1 MKKLALGLAMVAMA
15 ACGKDLPQDAA
26 PNVIVARFDPAANPP
41 VVPAPNDL
49 ATDPATG
56 LLAVPVSGSPANQEL
71 AAYLDTLNGFP
82 ADTAA
87 NATFTGTLNPGTVN
101 ANTVR
106 VLDITDAAAPV
117 AVDTAKIRYAD
128 VKVKQ
133 ADGSTALSSTAPGSL
148 TVTPPHGAW
157 TPGHRYAI
165 AVLGGDQGA
174 RGSKNEPVV
183 GSLAWT
189 LIRSEKPLANCPPT
203 TASPDGDLTS
213 KDCRAT
219 TDLIPS
225 SKTDPA
231 ARVADQGATAA
242 QLEGLRRKYAPTIQ
256 TLLAQGVARKD
267 VALLFTFR
275 IADGAVTPAF
285 QLDANPCNVAIP
297 LPNDLAIDPTTKL
310 VNAPSTCPGQ
320 TPTEAEFT
328 ADYLDHLDGFPTAAE
343 GTARI
348 VGGDLDPST
357 VKLGAS
363 QVLFVDLTAAADVD
377 GGTPA
382 AAPGAVHYDATNHL
396 VTVDPPAGGWPKGHE
411 LAVALLSG
419 IQGSKGEKLIASDV
433 FALVRSANP
442 LVSCD
447 LTDPA
452 VDLKTC
458 HSTISLA
465 PLTDAQALQLEQVR
479 LGLKPAFDALGV
491 DRTQVGVLWT
501 FRIFDNAELNF
512 ALSLD
517 PAKVVIPFPFNG
529 RNLGAPLNDALEFY
543 YPAQPDG
550 GGGHING
557 AKFGPLGAGLGT
569 LDGFSTTAPIVTAF
583 NSGAP
588 RDLIDTNANVDPA
601 SLTPAVPDAGT
612 PAAAGLVN
620 LAGGETPQFQAC
632 VNCGKASNFVID
644 GGAPGEPEQ
653 LAIVPTVPLLE
664 KSDYGAYVS
673 IAVKDLNGHGV
684 APSAAF
690 ALMRLKNPILDAS
703 GAIQVPALAQAVA
716 AGQLDR
722 TSLSVLE
729 RLRQG
734 YHAFFDTLDAA
745 GLPRGQLALAWD
757 FHTQSTWSQ
766 LAGLH
771 TVPGQLQQSPAAP
784 LFPTTVPYTFDA
796 TSQYLANLP
805 GPLKTNIGKVF
816 VSRYTAP
823 FLLVQS
829 DGTYGAFN
837 LARPTPQTVPLVV
850 YEPSGTPP
858 AGGWPVAI
866 FGHGI
871 TRFRNDSLL
880 LANSFNKAGFALVA
894 FDEDFHGDRSFC
906 VGAGQ
911 VVGQAGNDAAV
922 CTAPTGATAVC
933 GADPSNQETYGRCL
947 ASTPG
952 SGCTLATA
960 TPGGP
965 IAGLLQLGLPGDLA
979 CQQAGEGRCLSTGF
993 CEGATFKSDSTG
1005 RPLISGWDFIDLP
1018 ALATQFFF
1026 PTRDHFRQDVVDLAQ
1041 LELVLGD
1048 TTSGS
1053 LSSTLA
1059 ASGGA
1064 KLDGTKVNYVG
1075 QSLGGILGTLY
1086 TASSPTVQKS
1096 VLNVP
1101 GGNPSELLLTSPG
1114 LAALRTPLLGALT
1127 AAGRAPGTPAFDQ
1140 FINLASWVMDPADPR
1155 NAANHLDAPPL
1166 SPANRGVLVQWIDQD
1181 TVVPNPTTVELIAS
1195 ANRDPAA
1202 PQVTD
1207 HKYAPTETEYPVAD
1221 GRHGFLLTGFT
1232 STKASEQAITAAAQ
1246 AEAAG
1251 FIHGP

>member
-1 MKKLALGLAMVAMA
+1 MKKLAFGLAMVALA

-26 PNVIVARFDPAANPP
+26 PTVIVARFDPAANPP

-49 ATDPATG
+49 ATNPATG
-56 LLAVPVSGSPANQEL
+56 LLAVPLTGSPANQEL

-82 ADTAA
+82 ADTNAQ
-87 NATFTGTLNPGTVN
+87 ATFTGTLRSGSVN
-101 ANTVR
+101 ATSIR
-106 VLDITDAAAPV
+106 VLDITTPSAPEPV
-117 AVDTAKIRYAD
+117 TAAKIRYAD

-133 ADGSTALSSTAPGSL
+133 ADGSSALSSSAPGAV
-148 TVTPPHGAW
+148 TVIPPGGAW
-157 TPGHRYAI
+157 KPGHTYAI
-165 AVLGGDQGA
+165 AVIGGDSGV

-189 LIRSEKPLANCPPT
+189 LIRSAKSIATCPPT

-213 KDCRAT
+213 PDCRSN
-219 TDLIPS
+219 TDLVPS
-225 SKTDPA
+225 NKTDPGE
-231 ARVADQGATAA
+231 RVADQGKTAA

-256 TLLAQGVARKD
+256 TLIDSGVSRQD

-285 QLDANPCNVAIP
+285 QLDADPCRVAIP

-310 VNAPSTCPGQ
+310 VNAPSTCAGQ
-320 TPTEAEFT
+320 TPTESEFIS
-328 ADYLDHLDGFPTAAE
+328 DYLDHLDGFPTAAE
-343 GTARI
+343 GSARI
-348 VGGDLDPST
+348 VGGDLDAST
-357 VKLGAS
+357 VKLDPNE
-363 QVLFVDLTAAADVD
+363 VVFVDLTAAADVD

-382 AAPGAVHYDATNHL
+382 GMPGAVKYDATNHL
-396 VTVDPPAGGWPKGHE
+396 VTIDPPAGGWPKGHE
-411 LAVALLSG
+411 FAVALLDG
-419 IQGSKGEKLIASDV
+419 IKGTMGERLIASDV
-433 FALVRSANP
+433 FALVRAANP
-442 LVSCD
+442 LVTCD

-458 HSTISLA
+458 HTTISLA
-465 PLTDAQALQLEQVR
+465 PVSDAQAIQLEQVR
-479 LGLKPAFDALGV
+479 LGLAPAFAALGV
-491 DRTQVGVLWT
+491 DRKRVGVLWT

-512 ALSLD
+512 ALSTD

-529 RNLGAPLNDALEFY
+529 RDLGTPLKDALQFY

-550 GGGHING
+550 GGDHING
-557 AKFGPLGAGLGT
+557 AKFGPLGPGLNT

-588 RDLIDTNANVDPA
+588 RDLIDATANVDPA
-601 SLTPAVPDAGT
+601 SLTPGSPDAGT
-612 PAAAGLVN
+612 LAAAGLIN
-620 LAGGETPQFQAC
+620 LGGGEAPQFQAC
-632 VNCGKASNFVID
+632 VNCGKASNFIID
-644 GGAPGEPEQ
+644 GGAPAEPEQ
-653 LAIVPTVPLLE
+653 LAIVPTIPLLE

-673 IAVKDLNGHGV
+673 IAVKDLSGHGV

-690 ALMRLKNPILDAS
+690 ALMRLKNPILDSS
-703 GAIQVPALAQAVA
+703 GTIQVPALAQAVA

-722 TSLSVLE
+722 TSLAVLE
-729 RLRQG
+729 RLREK
-734 YHAFFDTLDAA
+734 YAALFDTLDAA

-771 TVPGQLQQSPAAP
+771 TVPAQLQQSPAAP
-784 LFPTTVPYTFDA
+784 LFSLDVPYAYDVSA
-796 TSQYLANLP
+796 QYLAALP
-805 GPLKTNIGKVF
+805 NPALKTNIGKVF
-816 VSRYTAP
+816 ASRFTTP
-823 FLLVQS
+823 FLLVQT
-829 DGTYGAFN
+829 DGSYGAFN
-837 LARPTPQTVPLVV
+837 LSRPTPQVVPLVI
-850 YEPSGTPP
+850 YEPTGTAP
-858 AGGWPVAI
+858 AGGWPVAF

-871 TRFRNDSLL
+871 TRFRNDSVL

-922 CTAPTGATAVC
+922 CKAPTGKTAMC
-933 GADPSNQETYGRCL
+933 SADTTQQETYGRCL
-947 ASTPG
+947 STVTG
-952 SGCTLATA
+952 SGCTAATA
-960 TPGGP
+960 TGT
-965 IAGLLQLGLPGDLA
+965 IASLLSLGVPGDLA
-979 CQQAGEGRCLSTGF
+979 CQQGGEGRCLSTGF
-993 CEGATFKSDSTG
+993 CEGATFVSDSSG
-1005 RPLISGWDFIDLP
+1005 RPVISGWNFIDLP
-1018 ALATQFFF
+1018 SLPTQFFF

-1041 LELVLGD
+1041 LELVLGQ
-1048 TTSGS
+1048 TSNSS
-1053 LSSTLA
+1053 LSANLVGA
-1059 ASGGA
+1059 GGA
-1064 KLDGTKVNYVG
+1064 KLDGTKINYIG

-1114 LAALRTPLLGALT
+1114 LAALREPLLAALT
-1127 AAGRAPGTPAFDQ
+1127 ASGRAPGTPAFDQ
-1140 FINLASWVMDPADPR
+1140 FINLATWVMDPADPR
-1155 NAANHLDAPPL
+1155 NAANHLNAPPL
-1166 SPANRGVLVQWIDQD
+1166 APANRGVLVQWIDQD
-1181 TVVPNPTTVELIAS
+1181 MVVPNPTTVELIAS

-1207 HKYAPTETEYPVAD
+1207 HKYTPTETEYPVAD

-1232 STKASEQAITAAAQ
+1232 STKASEQQITAAAQ
-1246 AEAAG
+1246 TEAAS